1 MEIGAKIY
9 YDKETGNVILNT
21 GDRSGS
27 VVETTWEQDFS
38 AYAVLNERVPSTVG
52 MIQLEYGAYAADR
65 AEGGIITSV
74 NLETLEPLFTYPDP
88 EQPEVPTEPQKSLSE
103 EVKAV
108 KERQD
113 IMQGALDALLMGGL

>member
-21 GDRSGS
+21 GERSGS